1 MQRRTVQFLLFFS
14 IVFTLYTILNSYI
27 FIRGL
32 GVVPSEFHP
41 WYIIGFVFLAYSYW
55 WGRLLERV
63 TLAWPTKLLVFMGA
77 YWLSAMVYLYMILIT
92 IDVFRLINHVIPIFP
107 SFISTNPG
115 LAARVTAVSVI
126 GVVSLVVAAGHFNA
140 RRPRLTKLDLMIPK
154 NSHPLK
160 SLNIVVA
167 SDIHL
172 GTIMSKKRL
181 ERIVDS
187 INALN
192 PDLVLLPGDVV
203 DEDLGPVIHQN
214 LGETLR
220 TIKSKYGVLACTGN
234 HEYIGGVED
243 AFQYL
248 TEHGIHVLRDSFI
261 KVADSVFVIGREDRA
276 IRQFAGKVRKPLEEI
291 MAGIDREYP
300 LILMDHQPA
309 HLEEAVQHGIDLQ
322 LSGHTHHGQLWPFSF
337 ITRKMFEV
345 SWGYKLKARTHVYV
359 SSGVGTWGPPVR
371 TGNRPEIVQI
381 HLSFH

>member
-1 MQRRTVQFLLFFS
+1 
-14 IVFTLYTILNSYI
+14 
-27 FIRGL
+27 
-32 GVVPSEFHP
+32 
-41 WYIIGFVFLAYSYW
+41 
-55 WGRLLERV
+55 
-63 TLAWPTKLLVFMGA
+63 MGA
-77 YWLSAMVYLYMILIT
+77 YWLSAMVYFYMILIT

-115 LAARVTAVSVI
+115 LAARVTAVSVV
-126 GVVSLVVAAGHFNA
+126 GVVSLIVTAGHFNA

-172 GTIMSKKRL
+172 GTIVSKKRL
-181 ERIVDS
+181 ERIVES

-214 LGETLR
+214 IGETLR

-248 TEHGIHVLRDSFI
+248 TDHGIHVLRDSFI

-291 MAGIDREYP
+291 MAGVDRAYP

-337 ITRKMFEV
+337 ITKKLFEV
-345 SWGYKLKARTHVYV
+345 SWGYKLKERTHVYV